1 MNIYF
6 YLVFISKMINI
17 NRYNSYKQ
25 KVFEIQFNEFKEGKS
40 ILTSKNL
47 KSTALQQSVSL
58 QISLQRPLLLWNEGV
73 RGPCFY
79 YLTFFSPLGANWE
92 I

>member
-6 YLVFISKMINI
+6 YLVLISKMINI

-25 KVFEIQFNEFKEGKS
+25 KVFEIQFNESKGDKS

-58 QISLQRPLLLWNEGV
+58 QISLQKP
-73 RGPCFY
+73 FY
-79 YLTFFSPLGANWE
+79 YGMKG
-92 I
+92 

>member
-6 YLVFISKMINI
+6 YLVLISKMINI

-25 KVFEIQFNEFKEGKS
+25 KVFEIQFNESKGGKS

-58 QISLQRPLLLWNEGV
+58 QISLQKP
-73 RGPCFY
+73 FY
-79 YLTFFSPLGANWE
+79 YGMKG
-92 I
+92 

>member
-6 YLVFISKMINI
+6 YLVLISKMINI

-25 KVFEIQFNEFKEGKS
+25 KVFEIQFNESKGDKS

-58 QISLQRPLLLWNEGV
+58 QISLQKP
-73 RGPCFY
+73 FY
-79 YLTFFSPLGANWE
+79 YGMKGWE
-92 I
+92 GPVSIT